1 MAIFL
6 KDKSIHHATLL
17 AYQGDRQYLVENKGD
32 LTIDMPIAVASISK
46 LYTDT
51 IVFQLLDQGK
61 LTYSTQLTEVLPK
74 DLTDR
79 LPHAE
84 LVTVR
89 HLIDQTSG
97 FSNYETDRQTNGKIL
112 MDSILEED
120 RRVEW
125 DEALG
130 ILSTLPSKSS
140 LGGKRAY
147 YADVNAI
154 LLGKIAEAVTGKSPE
169 SLLDDAVCQPLN
181 LQQTHWATG
190 NESLAPTY
198 KRQDIVT
205 CQQYLASQFYQGGI
219 VTSNREL
226 MRFIRAFFGGE
237 LFSPTHI
244 SNPTFRS
251 IQFHPLRYGSG
262 MMQLTLSPILSVF
275 FAGVREIR
283 GHSGITGSFA
293 FYCPEKD
300 IFVTGTINQFS
311 KHPYPMIFRVI
322 AAGSKSY

>member
-61 LTYSTQLTEVLPK
+61 LTYSTRLTEVLPK

-97 FSNYETDRQTNGKIL
+97 FPNYETDRQTNGKIL

-130 ILSTLPSKSS
+130 ILSTLSSKSS

-147 YADVNAI
+147 YADVNAM

-169 SLLDDAVCQPLN
+169 SLLDDAVCQPLS

-190 NESLAPTY
+190 YESLAPIY
-198 KRQDIVT
+198 
-205 CQQYLASQFYQGGI
+205 S
-219 VTSNREL
+219 
-226 MRFIRAFFGGE
+226 
-237 LFSPTHI
+237 
-244 SNPTFRS
+244 
-251 IQFHPLRYGSG
+251 
-262 MMQLTLSPILSVF
+262 
-275 FAGVREIR
+275 
-283 GHSGITGSFA
+283 
-293 FYCPEKD
+293 
-300 IFVTGTINQFS
+300 
-311 KHPYPMIFRVI
+311 
-322 AAGSKSY
+322 

>member
-1 MAIFL
+1 MTAFL

-17 AYQGDRQYLVENKGD
+17 AYQGNRQYLAENKGD
-32 LTIDMPIAVASISK
+32 LTIDTPIAIASISK

-61 LTYSTQLTEVLPK
+61 LTYSTRLTEVLPK
-74 DLTDR
+74 SLTDC
-79 LPHAE
+79 LSHAE
-84 LVTVR
+84 IVTVK

-97 FSNYETDRQTNGKIL
+97 FPNYETDRQTNGKIL

-130 ILSTLPSKSS
+130 ILSTLSSKSS
-140 LGGKRAY
+140 LSGKRAY
-147 YADVNAI
+147 YADVNAM

-190 NESLAPTY
+190 CEPLAPIY
-198 KRQDIVT
+198 KGQDIVK

-237 LFSPTHI
+237 LFSLTHI
-244 SNPTFRS
+244 SNPTFRP
-251 IQFHPLRYGSG
+251 IQFHPLKYGSG
-262 MMQLTLSPILSVF
+262 MMQLSMSPILSIF
-275 FAGVREIR
+275 FAGAHEIR

-322 AAGSKSY
+322 AAGSKL

>member
-1 MAIFL
+1 MTVFL
-6 KDKSIHHATLL
+6 KNKNIHHATLL
-17 AYQGDRQYLVENKGD
+17 AYQGNRQFLVENKGD
-32 LTIDMPIAVASISK
+32 LTIDTPISIASISK

-97 FSNYETDRQTNGKIL
+97 FPNYETDRQTNGKIL

-130 ILSTLPSKSS
+130 ILSTLSSKSS

-147 YADVNAI
+147 YADVNAM

-169 SLLDDAVCQPLN
+169 SLLDGAVCQPLN

-190 NESLAPTY
+190 YESFAPIY
-198 KRQDIVT
+198 KGQDIVK

-237 LFSPTHI
+237 LFSLTHI
-244 SNPTFRS
+244 SNPTFRP
-251 IQFHPLRYGSG
+251 IQFHPLKYGSG
-262 MMQLTLSPILSVF
+262 MMQLSMNPILSIF
-275 FAGVREIR
+275 FAGAHEIR

-293 FYCPEKD
+293 FYCPDKD
-300 IFVTGTINQFS
+300 IFVTGTVNQLS

-322 AAGSKSY
+322 ATGSKL

>member
-1 MAIFL
+1 MTVFL
-6 KDKSIHHATLL
+6 KNKNIHHATLL
-17 AYQGDRQYLVENKGD
+17 AFQGNRQFLAENKGD
-32 LTIDMPIAVASISK
+32 LTIDTPIAIASISK

-97 FSNYETDRQTNGKIL
+97 FPNYETDRQTNGKIL

-130 ILSTLPSKSS
+130 ILSTLSSKSS

-147 YADVNAI
+147 YADVNAM

-169 SLLDDAVCQPLN
+169 SLLDGAVCQPLN

-190 NESLAPTY
+190 YESFAPIY
-198 KRQDIVT
+198 KGQDIVK

-237 LFSPTHI
+237 LFSLTHI
-244 SNPTFRS
+244 SNPTFRP
-251 IQFHPLRYGSG
+251 IQFHPLKYGSG
-262 MMQLTLSPILSVF
+262 MMQLSMNPILSIF
-275 FAGVREIR
+275 FAGAHEIR

-293 FYCPEKD
+293 FYCPDKD
-300 IFVTGTINQFS
+300 IFVTGTVNQLS

-322 AAGSKSY
+322 ATGSKL